1 MAPRR
6 RRDTR
11 KGLAAGPA
19 CLGHRPGLLLTAT
32 VLACLSAPL
41 PAQPRPFSGEVALS
55 SQLVDRGRALS
66 PATPIVQGSVSWMS
80 PGSRSM
86 GLAGGV
92 ELRPQGQPDVVPRRV
107 LRLWLMSDDCLAH
120 PRPTDSDYPPASP
133 R

>member
-41 PAQPRPFSGEVALS
+41 HAQSWPFSGEVALS
-55 SQLVDRGRALS
+55 SPLVDRGLAIS
-66 PATPIVQGSVSWMS
+66 P
-80 PGSRSM
+80 RS
-86 GLAGGV
+86 
-92 ELRPQGQPDVVPRRV
+92 EERRV
-107 LRLWLMSDDCLAH
+107 GKEC
-120 PRPTDSDYPPASP
+120 DSSCRSRWWPSQQKKKKNQ
-133 R
+133 RNR

>member
-41 PAQPRPFSGEVALS
+41 HAPSRPFSGEVALS
-55 SQLVDRGRALS
+55 SQLVDRG
-66 PATPIVQGSVSWMS
+66 PAIPPAKPTVQGAGSGRS
-80 PGSRSM
+80 PGGGAV

-92 ELRPQGQPDVVPRRV
+92 DLRCPLGR
-107 LRLWLMSDDCLAH
+107 
-120 PRPTDSDYPPASP
+120 
-133 R
+133 

>member
-41 PAQPRPFSGEVALS
+41 HAQSRPFSGEVALS
-55 SQLVDRGRALS
+55 SQLVDRGLAIS

-80 PGSRSM
+80 PGGWSM

-92 ELRPQGQPDVVPRRV
+92 ELQNGRATCVERV
-107 LRLWLMSDDCLAH
+107 CQ
-120 PRPTDSDYPPASP
+120 YE
-133 R
+133 

>member
-41 PAQPRPFSGEVALS
+41 HAQSRPFSGEVALS
-55 SQLVDRGRALS
+55 SPLVDRGLGNY
-66 PATPIVQGSVSWMS
+66 PAPPLVQGSVSWMS
-80 PGSRSM
+80 PGGLSM

-92 ELRPQGQPDVVPRRV
+92 ELRRSDERRV
-107 LRLWLMSDDCLAH
+107 GARWCMLGKS
-120 PRPTDSDYPPASP
+120 
-133 R
+133 